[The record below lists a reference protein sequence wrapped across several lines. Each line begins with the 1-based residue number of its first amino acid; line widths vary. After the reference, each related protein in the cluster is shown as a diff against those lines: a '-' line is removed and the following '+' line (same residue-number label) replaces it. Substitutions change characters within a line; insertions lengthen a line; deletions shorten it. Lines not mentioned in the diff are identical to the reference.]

1 MSDLPL
7 PLKQSWEFLVTD
19 VLSYSCPPV
28 CLPCLCFCVLYFSVL
43 LGPAVRFTWGSV
55 GGHSLFPEP
64 FFSISNKQG
73 TPRGGLPGGPIL
85 GLLSFIHHP
94 YCILLSSKT
103 RFSKVILLSCALD
116 LELAVL
122 PKNVGSFIYII
133 YIYILCVC
141 IFFYIYERMKLNSH
155 WFLQFHFHTEG
166 LF

>member
-1 MSDLPL
+1 MSDLSL

-43 LGPAVRFTWGSV
+43 LGPAVHFMWGSV

-73 TPRGGLPGGPIL
+73 TPRGGLPRGPIR
-85 GLLSFIHHP
+85 GFAQFHTSSLL
-94 YCILLSSKT
+94 YLSSKT
-103 RFSKVILLSCALD
+103 RFSKLILLSCALD

-133 YIYILCVC
+133 YIYIYCVYMYVC
-141 IFFYIYERMKLNSH
+141 VYIYIYMK
-155 WFLQFHFHTEG
+155 E
-166 LF
+166 